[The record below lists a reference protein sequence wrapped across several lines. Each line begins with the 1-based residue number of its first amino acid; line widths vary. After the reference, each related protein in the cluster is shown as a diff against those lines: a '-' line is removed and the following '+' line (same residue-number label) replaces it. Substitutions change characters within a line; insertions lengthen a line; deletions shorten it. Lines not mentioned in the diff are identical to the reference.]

1 VDKWNIVIARG
12 ATYTQS
18 ITVTGVANIASA
30 TLWRVRIAMTDG
42 TVVSATTANGMIAAG
57 TSASNKVL
65 TLTPTTT
72 NAMPL
77 GNGRFDFDV
86 EWSSGT
92 TIARYVSNGNVQV
105 NPAAEE

>member
-1 VDKWNIVIARG
+1 MDKWNIVIARG
-12 ATYTQS
+12 ANYTQS

-42 TVVSATTANGMIAAG
+42 TILTATTANGMIEPG
-57 TSASNKVL
+57 TGANNKVL
-65 TLTPTTT
+65 ALDPATTA
-72 NAMPL
+72 AMPL

-86 EWSSGT
+86 EWSLGA
-92 TIARYVSNGNVQV
+92 TIVRYVSNGNVQV

>member
-1 VDKWNIVIARG
+1 MDKWNIVIARG

-18 ITVTGVANIASA
+18 ITVDGVANIASA

-42 TVVSATTANGMIAAG
+42 TIVTATTSNGMIGAG
-57 TSASNKVL
+57 TGANNKVL

-72 NAMPL
+72 NSMPL

-86 EWSSGT
+86 EWASGAT
-92 TIARYVSNGNVQV
+92 VARYVSNGNVQV
-105 NPAAEE
+105 NPAAEQ